1 MFYTYVLRSKKD
13 NDLYVGWTN
22 NLIERFG
29 EHSSGQVKSTRSRLP
44 VELVYYEACL
54 TKEGAIKREKQLKT
68 GFGRRY
74 LKNRL
79 S

>member
-1 MFYTYVLRSKKD
+1 LYRLKKD

-22 NLIERFG
+22 NLIERFR
-29 EHSSGQVKSTRSRLP
+29 EHSSGRVKSIRSCLP

-54 TKEGAIKREKQLKT
+54 TKECAIKREKQLKT